1 VDSDVPRPLVGLG
14 RGSDVRLLLDPGGSM
29 VAPRAIGHIS
39 QQDTFA
45 IVVLV

>member
-1 VDSDVPRPLVGLG
+1 MDSDMYPLPR
-14 RGSDVRLLLDPGGSM
+14 RWERRVRLLLDPGGSM